1 MFLTFLSANYFKSH
15 FVLNHNNPLLCFQ
28 VIVCLLTEEIVI
40 DRGLVKV
47 MDSSF
52 WLKLRPRKEKYLAVE
67 KEIKLSYWP
76 PIENFLESSPI
87 VTSTVSQK

>member
-1 MFLTFLSANYFKSH
+1 MGISDYLKHLAQSS
-15 FVLNHNNPLLCFQ
+15 LQ

-40 DRGLVKV
+40 DRGLVKM

-67 KEIKLSYWP
+67 KEIKLSDWP
-76 PIENFLESSPI
+76 PVQKTVDLSSI
-87 VTSTVSQK
+87 VTPTIAQK